1 MKDRGEHARAIAAR
15 TRIDLVLSLARAAR
29 GEVASITGQD
39 SLVEEMVRSLDDIVV
54 AGQIAARK
62 LDTAIP
68 RIP

>member
-15 TRIDLVLSLARAAR
+15 TRLETVLSLARAAR

-62 LDTAIP
+62 LDIAIP